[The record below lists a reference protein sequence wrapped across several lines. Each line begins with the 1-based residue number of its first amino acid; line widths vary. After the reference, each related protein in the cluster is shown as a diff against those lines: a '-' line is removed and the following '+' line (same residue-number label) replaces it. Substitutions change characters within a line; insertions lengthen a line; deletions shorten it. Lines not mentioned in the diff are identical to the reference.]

1 MKEISYVP
9 SDAYAAGEMKH
20 GPIALLSDRT
30 PTIAVAVGTPVID
43 KLASNVAEVKTR
55 GSRVLAIASEDDP
68 RITEYADETIFVP
81 ALDWR
86 LQPILAV
93 LPLQLLALETAECRG
108 LNVDQPRNLAK
119 TVTVE

>member
-20 GPIALLSDRT
+20 GPIALLSAAT
-30 PTIAVAVGTPVID
+30 PTIAVAVGTPVVD

-55 GSRVLAIASEDDP
+55 GAHVLAIASEDDP
-68 RITEYADETIFVP
+68 RMLEYADETIFVP
-81 ALDWR
+81 ALDSR

-93 LPLQLLALETAECRG
+93 VPLQAAGARDGGAARPERRPAR
-108 LNVDQPRNLAK
+108 VLAK